1 MNIDNRYLQTVA
13 DELSIAPPQV
23 KNTAM
28 LLAEGATVPFIA
40 RYRKEAT
47 GGLDEVKII
56 AIRDRLAR
64 LEELAKRRE
73 AIRSSL
79 LEQGV
84 LTDELTTALEAAQTL
99 SRLEDIYLPFRPKRR
114 TRASVARERG
124 LEPLAEI
131 ILSGFEED
139 LEEAAR
145 RFLDP
150 EREVP
155 TAVDA
160 LAGARDIIA
169 EQASENAAIRDRLRA
184 IFAER
189 SLLSSRVAKG
199 KESDGAK
206 YRDYFAWEE
215 PARRAPSHRILAV
228 FRGAEEGFLSVHL
241 RPEEE
246 AAMAVIYR
254 EYETGSRGRSAACEG
269 ELREALADS
278 YRRLLGP
285 SMETEARNA
294 IKERAD
300 REAIKV
306 FSANLQELLLAAP
319 LGQRRVLAIDPGMR
333 TGCKLVCLDA
343 QGNLLHNDTIYPL
356 PPVGKTTEAQQ
367 VVRELCERFAIEAIA
382 VGNGTG
388 GRETVAFLQ
397 AIEIPSKVPVVMVNE
412 SGASV
417 YSASEVARR
426 EFPDYDVTVR
436 GAVSIGRRL
445 MDPLA
450 ELVKI
455 DPKSI
460 GVGQYQHDVDQKQL
474 KTALEDVVSLCV
486 NSVGVE
492 VNTASRELLAQVS
505 GLSDRL
511 AGAFVLHRREKGAF
525 ASRDEF
531 LKVAGMGPKT
541 FEQSAGFLRIRGAEN
556 PLDASAVHP
565 ERYGTVERIAKDLGC
580 SVTELIGSES
590 KRREIRLETYVSDN
604 LGLPT
609 LRDILRELE
618 KPGRDPRASFE
629 LFSFTEGV
637 EKMEDLSEGMR
648 LPGVVTN
655 VTAFGAFVDV
665 GVHQDGLVHI
675 SALADRFVRDPR
687 EVVRVGQRVEVT
699 VLGVDLERRRIS
711 LSMKSDTA
719 RPARR
724 TPGRSL
730 SR

>member
-1 MNIDNRYLQTVA
+1 
-13 DELSIAPPQV
+13 
-23 KNTAM
+23 
-28 LLAEGATVPFIA
+28 
-40 RYRKEAT
+40 
-47 GGLDEVKII
+47 
-56 AIRDRLAR
+56 
-64 LEELAKRRE
+64 
-73 AIRSSL
+73 
-79 LEQGV
+79 
-84 LTDELTTALEAAQTL
+84 
-99 SRLEDIYLPFRPKRR
+99 
-114 TRASVARERG
+114 
-124 LEPLAEI
+124 
-131 ILSGFEED
+131 
-139 LEEAAR
+139 
-145 RFLDP
+145 
-150 EREVP
+150 
-155 TAVDA
+155 
-160 LAGARDIIA
+160 
-169 EQASENAAIRDRLRA
+169 
-184 IFAER
+184 
-189 SLLSSRVAKG
+189 
-199 KESDGAK
+199 
-206 YRDYFAWEE
+206 
-215 PARRAPSHRILAV
+215 
-228 FRGAEEGFLSVHL
+228 
-241 RPEEE
+241 
-246 AAMAVIYR
+246 
-254 EYETGSRGRSAACEG
+254 
-269 ELREALADS
+269 
-278 YRRLLGP
+278 
-285 SMETEARNA
+285 
-294 IKERAD
+294 
-300 REAIKV
+300 
-306 FSANLQELLLAAP
+306 
-319 LGQRRVLAIDPGMR
+319 
-333 TGCKLVCLDA
+333 
-343 QGNLLHNDTIYPL
+343 
-356 PPVGKTTEAQQ
+356 
-367 VVRELCERFAIEAIA
+367 VRELCERFAIEAIA

>member
-13 DELSIAPPQV
+13 DELSIAPPRV